1 MEDPRSN
8 QRQSPVSDRSLE
20 STLDSRSLPEDD
32 GMRQLRQKMHEIR
45 DLASS
50 TSEMAS
56 RMHVLMTRDY
66 MTRRK
71 QSISIAQSPL
81 DPAAA
86 RETDLLGRY
95 NVTQTDLIPTY
106 APELEQTTG
115 EEGAD
120 TEDGKP
126 VLGCVHYKRNV
137 KEQCFDCNQWHNCRH
152 CHDASP
158 DLPFPHQLN
167 RNMTQN
173 MLCMLCKTPQPAG
186 EVCLKC
192 GEDAAYYYCPKCHLW
207 DNDSNKRIYHCDDC
221 GICRRGEGLG
231 KDYVHC
237 KRCNVCISIST
248 SSTHPCVERA
258 TDCDCPLCLEY
269 LFSSS
274 TPVVSLLCGHYMHA
288 ACYKD
293 LMHVTYRCP
302 VCNKSAVNMELQWR
316 KLDDEIRL
324 QPMPEE
330 EFEEEEDEDG
340 SSTPALMESTD
351 TRLASGLRNIL
362 LSSSPPRGSRRI
374 PKRVWIG
381 CNDCGGRGWTNFHWL
396 GLKCP
401 VCDGY
406 NTNQMMPI
414 GDRSRAPMPG
424 TQRQRQH
431 DFTGLHAVRAF
442 GLEPEPD
449 DRADSAYGIA
459 TSPASQPRQVPE
471 IATPQRSYFLLAE
484 DEGLLRRP
492 DSAPVEREPYRL
504 GGISPYDLLQNV
516 GRSLSPMRMYL
527 EEFDSNVRDRAAYA
541 SRRMSEYAASMAPKR
556 FNTEQQPRRPHSIA
570 EGETE
575 NVGFWGAD
583 GAQFLSGGEE
593 GDDEDEEDGSGSE
606 EDEDDDDDLDGLSI
620 EGDGDGENEEDDME
634 LFGHR

>member
-1 MEDPRSN
+1 
-8 QRQSPVSDRSLE
+8 
-20 STLDSRSLPEDD
+20 
-32 GMRQLRQKMHEIR
+32 
-45 DLASS
+45 
-50 TSEMAS
+50 
-56 RMHVLMTRDY
+56 
-66 MTRRK
+66 
-71 QSISIAQSPL
+71 
-81 DPAAA
+81 
-86 RETDLLGRY
+86 
-95 NVTQTDLIPTY
+95 
-106 APELEQTTG
+106 
-115 EEGAD
+115 
-120 TEDGKP
+120 
-126 VLGCVHYKRNV
+126 
-137 KEQCFDCNQWHNCRH
+137 
-152 CHDASP
+152 
-158 DLPFPHQLN
+158 
-167 RNMTQN
+167 
-173 MLCMLCKTPQPAG
+173 
-186 EVCLKC
+186 
-192 GEDAAYYYCPKCHLW
+192 
-207 DNDSNKRIYHCDDC
+207 
-221 GICRRGEGLG
+221 
-231 KDYVHC
+231 
-237 KRCNVCISIST
+237 
-248 SSTHPCVERA
+248 
-258 TDCDCPLCLEY
+258 
-269 LFSSS
+269 
-274 TPVVSLLCGHYMHA
+274 
-288 ACYKD
+288 
-293 LMHVTYRCP
+293 
-302 VCNKSAVNMELQWR
+302 
-316 KLDDEIRL
+316 
-324 QPMPEE
+324 
-330 EFEEEEDEDG
+330 
-340 SSTPALMESTD
+340 
-351 TRLASGLRNIL
+351 
-362 LSSSPPRGSRRI
+362 
-374 PKRVWIG
+374 
-381 CNDCGGRGWTNFHWL
+381 
-396 GLKCP
+396 
-401 VCDGY
+401 
-406 NTNQMMPI
+406 MPI

-606 EDEDDDDDLDGLSI
+606 EDEDDDEDLDGLSI